1 MKIIVSHCFNCIFF
15 TFIRTR
21 SKPDSGLPM
30 PLLGALLAALLLPSL
45 ASAQAARSYPER
57 PVKVYIGFATG
68 GLPDTVGRL
77 VQQKLADKW
86 GQAVVMENR
95 PGAGG
100 IPAAELTAKSP
111 ADGYTLHISDSSVIS
126 INPYVY
132 PKVPYSAKDFEAV
145 SIVARSSLFL
155 AANSKVEASSLR
167 ELIALAKAKP
177 GQLSYGSSGV
187 GTLHHLGMEALKMAF
202 GLDMVHV
209 PYKGTGQSVP
219 AMIGG
224 QVGLVYS
231 AYPSLAAYVK
241 DGRVRLLA
249 ANSRTR
255 SSFAPEVPTVAELG
269 APGYDY
275 APTIGYF
282 APAGTPRDI
291 INKVSAAMAEVVRQP
306 DVVQRFAGLGIEP
319 VGSTPEEQAEQWRSD
334 AERFSRVIKQ
344 AGVRAE

>member
-1 MKIIVSHCFNCIFF
+1 
-15 TFIRTR
+15 
-21 SKPDSGLPM
+21 
-30 PLLGALLAALLLPSL
+30 
-45 ASAQAARSYPER
+45 
-57 PVKVYIGFATG
+57 
-68 GLPDTVGRL
+68 
-77 VQQKLADKW
+77 
-86 GQAVVMENR
+86 
-95 PGAGG
+95 
-100 IPAAELTAKSP
+100 
-111 ADGYTLHISDSSVIS
+111 
-126 INPYVY
+126 
-132 PKVPYSAKDFEAV
+132 
-145 SIVARSSLFL
+145 
-155 AANSKVEASSLR
+155 
-167 ELIALAKAKP
+167 
-177 GQLSYGSSGV
+177 
-187 GTLHHLGMEALKMAF
+187 
-202 GLDMVHV
+202 
-209 PYKGTGQSVP
+209 
-219 AMIGG
+219 MIGG